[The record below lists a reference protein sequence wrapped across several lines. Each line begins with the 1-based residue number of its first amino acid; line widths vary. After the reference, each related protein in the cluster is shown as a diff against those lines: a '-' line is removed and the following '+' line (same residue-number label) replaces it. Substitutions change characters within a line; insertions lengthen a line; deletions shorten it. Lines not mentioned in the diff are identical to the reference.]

1 MSRKRLIPPTEEE
14 NKRINAGIAAD
25 TDTFE
30 PSDKE
35 FEQAKPAEDVL
46 PPDLYDALI
55 KRRRGQRG
63 PQNAPLK
70 VHITL
75 RVDPDI
81 LAHYKAT
88 GQGWQGRMNNALRRA
103 IKAR

>member
-30 PSDKE
+30 PSDEE
-35 FEQAKPAEDVL
+35 FAQAKPAKDVL

-55 KRRRGQRG
+55 KRAMEPIRAASAPPTG
-63 PQNAPLK
+63 PTRP
-70 VHITL
+70 
-75 RVDPDI
+75 
-81 LAHYKAT
+81 
-88 GQGWQGRMNNALRRA
+88 
-103 IKAR
+103 